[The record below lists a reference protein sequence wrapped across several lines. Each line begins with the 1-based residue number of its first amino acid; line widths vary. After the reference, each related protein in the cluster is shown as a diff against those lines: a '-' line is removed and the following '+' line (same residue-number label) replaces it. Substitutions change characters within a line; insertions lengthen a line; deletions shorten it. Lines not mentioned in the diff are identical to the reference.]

1 MKTIA
6 YKNQC
11 LTVSKGYRGKDN
23 AFEHS
28 AVLSDFIPLNCDI
41 KSKEL
46 L

>member
-6 YKNQC
+6 CKNQC
-11 LTVSKGYRGKDN
+11 LIVSKDYLGKDN

-28 AVLSDFIPLNCDI
+28 AVLSDFMPLNCDI